1 VSLPEGTGDETAPML
16 LAGTAFSNEIPA
28 QDTRLLKKALEA
40 SMPKN
45 WPRPFLENPFDFFS
59 LS

>member
-1 VSLPEGTGDETAPML
+1 MSLPEGSGDETAPML

-40 SMPKN
+40 SMRKN
-45 WPRPFLENPFDFFS
+45 WPGHFS
-59 LS
+59 KASSILSP